1 MNRARELEMLERLR
15 EGPVPV
21 RSWPKALKTLL
32 DQLRGSGIVT
42 VGRVPGRL
50 SPHVI
55 VQHVDSLGQRIARL
69 QPPKDLDSCSVRGTN
84 IINAGSSKC
93 GDRLPSLMI
102 SCSAGE
108 AVSWVD
114 AQGKILQWESL
125 YPAFLKLLW
134 HDERRPEAT
143 PRPIGH
149 VVLVENRDT
158 LLHLPAR
165 LPAALSGALVAHY
178 EGWLSDRL
186 LALLVRWE
194 GAKIWLL
201 PDLDPV
207 GLANARRIADALS
220 CAGMLVP
227 LLSAEE
233 VDRYGNE
240 TIWRENFALVPGLL
254 PWLELQDPL
263 LRELFA
269 LLKSKGRGVEQ
280 EYCLVAPSTVFAPV
294 ELRVAN

>member
-1 MNRARELEMLERLR
+1 M
-15 EGPVPV
+15 
-21 RSWPKALKTLL
+21 
-32 DQLRGSGIVT
+32 
-42 VGRVPGRL
+42 
-50 SPHVI
+50 
-55 VQHVDSLGQRIARL
+55 
-69 QPPKDLDSCSVRGTN
+69 
-84 IINAGSSKC
+84 
-93 GDRLPSLMI
+93 
-102 SCSAGE
+102 
-108 AVSWVD
+108 
-114 AQGKILQWESL
+114 
-125 YPAFLKLLW
+125 
-134 HDERRPEAT
+134 
-143 PRPIGH
+143 
-149 VVLVENRDT
+149 ENRDT

-227 LLSAEE
+227 LLSAEV